1 MNTTIVMVLYNQKLE
16 QSRTFQTLLKT
27 LFKSDIPRNK
37 FQMIVYD
44 NSPECQD
51 IPKEYADLLMYKHD
65 SRNLGIATAYN
76 YAWRTAKKN
85 NSEWLLLLDHD
96 TEITQPYIDVM
107 FSLEGVDRAQIATV
121 VPKVTCNEVMI
132 SPVFSGTLQPLKDAR
147 PGTGVQENPIM
158 AINSGSV
165 VNMEFLNQIGGF
177 NEEFPLDY
185 LDHWLFY
192 KVYEQGYKV
201 LVLDVTLEHELSV
214 MNYDTV
220 SLQRYRSILAS
231 ELHFY
236 KHYKKSVL
244 KQYKRQLLLR
254 TAKQLVFVKNKK
266 IALHTLRQLLTV

>member
-1 MNTTIVMVLYNQKLE
+1 MNTTIVMVLYNQRLE
-16 QSRTFQTLLKT
+16 QSRTFQTLSKT
-27 LFKSDIPRNK
+27 LFKSDIPRNQ

-44 NSPECQD
+44 NSPERQD

-96 TEITQPYIDVM
+96 TELTQSYIDVM

-132 SPVFSGTLQPLKDAR
+132 SPVFSGTLQPLKDIR
-147 PGTGVQENPIM
+147 PGTGMQETPIM

-165 VNMEFLNQIGGF
+165 VNMEFLNRIGGF
-177 NEEFPLDY
+177 NEEFPLDF

-220 SLQRYRSILAS
+220 SLQRYKSILAS

-266 IALHTLRQLLTV
+266 IAFHTLRQLLTV